1 MRGGPLAGSGV
12 VAVDLRP
19 RHGERVAYMVDVAGT
34 GSDTLAPLRD
44 CARRRSRM
52 RAKVFARSVFTA
64 GTYLNSGERM
74 DECPFGSCGC
84 LVMASVIRV

>member
-1 MRGGPLAGSGV
+1 MRGHPLLGTLSQSAFAPG
-12 VAVDLRP
+12 
-19 RHGERVAYMVDVAGT
+19 HGELVAYMSFARVR
-34 GSDTLAPLRD
+34 SDKLAPARD

-84 LVMASVIRV
+84 LVMGSVLRV